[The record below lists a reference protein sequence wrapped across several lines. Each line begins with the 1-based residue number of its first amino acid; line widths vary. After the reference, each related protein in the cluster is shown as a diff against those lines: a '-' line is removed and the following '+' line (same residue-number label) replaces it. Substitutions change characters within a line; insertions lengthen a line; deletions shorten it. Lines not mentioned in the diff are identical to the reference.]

1 MKSKMVFLIV
11 ITLAVS
17 LACQIL
23 GKAPGDESGIPTQTQ
38 QAISQLTTPTQKIIS
53 QPTATTIHTNVPTA
67 EDTHTDF
74 LLILPPDAYD
84 IKYNEDGSVSF
95 LTNIP
100 INGVEYFYKTAL
112 TDRGFGVLH
121 GPNLPNPA
129 EGCFKMFF
137 SGDPSGRTMV
147 ISGCTIVQ
155 TGELSVTIGL
165 QEPDSPGSS
174 TESEENHTDFLL
186 TDDAYKVI
194 NNEDGSITFFSNMS
208 FDDVEDFYRQEL
220 PLRGYTERIVEAQ
233 RPAEGYFQLI
243 FDGDPSGKA
252 MIVSGCIQFQNEEMA
267 VSIQLKDM

>member
-137 SGDPSGRTMV
+137 SGDPSGRSIFV
-147 ISGCTIVQ
+147 SGCTNVQ
-155 TGELSVTIGL
+155 TGELPITIGL
-165 QEPDSPGSS
+165 EEPDPSGPT
-174 TESEENHTDFLL
+174 TESEGTHTDFLL
-186 TDDAYKVI
+186 PEDAYNI
-194 NNEDGSITFFSNMS
+194 MDGEDGGVHFLSNMS
-208 FDDVEDFYRQEL
+208 FDEVEDFYRNEL
-220 PLRGYTERIVEAQ
+220 PLRGYTERIVDAP
-233 RPAEGYFQLI
+233 RPAEGCFKLI

-252 MIVSGCIQFQNEEMA
+252 MIVSGCILFQTEEMS
-267 VSIQLKDM
+267 VSIRLEDI